1 MLSDGGDSVVYNFSN
16 LRAWS
21 AEWGKTLT
29 VKVSAGAGLVTDY
42 SFVTP
47 ESVQILAV
55 LERNACEVARQAIN
69 ASLPGA
75 AESKLVSG
83 AGGIAEAELAAK
95 LQALMEEK
103 RTQESA
109 PTEGGPAVNTETLG
123 ALKTTQSELAKT
135 KARLDAARSA
145 LDAKDKEVKK
155 TLFRLGPFVF
165 LQSST
170 TTPGFVCDWTFAD
183 TWALAD
189 GCEEPRAG
197 VADCGAGAAAQRTD
211 ACAAGGHTA
220 PLTDLPLWAASSHR

>member
-1 MLSDGGDSVVYNFSN
+1 MLQEPEPEEEEEEEYDQELKEEFVVSQSDAGGSDRKVELKVIPTGLMLSDGGDSVVYNFSN

-155 TLFRLGPFVF
+155 TLLRLGPFVF
-165 LQSST
+165 LQS
-170 TTPGFVCDWTFAD
+170 TPVLRHLFVTGR
-183 TWALAD
+183 LLIL
-189 GCEEPRAG
+189 G
-197 VADCGAGAAAQRTD
+197 
-211 ACAAGGHTA
+211 
-220 PLTDLPLWAASSHR
+220 L